1 MKIGVIGAGFIGRT
15 VASLAVKQ
23 DHQVMLSN
31 SRGPET
37 LASTVMAIGCKA
49 GTVEEAAKFGDI
61 VVVAIPLK
69 NYQSVP
75 SKPLSG
81 KIVVDSNNYYPERD
95 GHIPDLDSKKTT
107 TSELLAEH
115 LPDSKVVKAFNAILA
130 VDLAQDGRPSGSP
143 DRRALPIAGD
153 DADAK
158 KLVSDLLDQFG
169 FDVVDVGVLSEGW
182 RFERAKPA
190 YCVRFDSTGLKQ
202 ALSSADPNIDMPE
215 GSWRH

>member
-1 MKIGVIGAGFIGRT
+1 
-15 VASLAVKQ
+15 
-23 DHQVMLSN
+23 MLSN

-107 TSELLAEH
+107 TSELLAKH
-115 LPDSKVVKAFNAILA
+115 LPDSKVVKAFNAIRAL
-130 VDLAQDGRPSGSP
+130 DLDKDGRPSGSP

-153 DADAK
+153 EADAK

-190 YCVRFDSTGLKQ
+190 YCVPFDSTGLKQ
-202 ALSSADPNIDMPE
+202 ALASADPNIDMPE
-215 GSWRH
+215 GSWRQ

>member
-1 MKIGVIGAGFIGRT
+1 MKIGIIGAGFIGRT

-23 DHQVMLSN
+23 DHEVMLSN

-37 LASTVMAIGCKA
+37 LYSTVTAIGCKA
-49 GTVEEAAKFGDI
+49 GTVEEAAEFGDI

-107 TSELLAEH
+107 TSELLAKH
-115 LPDSKVVKAFNAILA
+115 LSDSKVVKAFNAIL
-130 VDLAQDGRPSGSP
+130 VEDLEKDGRPSGSH

-153 DADAK
+153 DTDAK
-158 KLVSDLLDQFG
+158 KLVIDILEQFG
-169 FDVVDVGVLSEGW
+169 FDVVDVGALKEGW

-190 YCVRFDSTGLKQ
+190 YCVRFDSAGLKQ
-202 ALSSADPNIDMPE
+202 ALASADPNIDMPE

>member
-1 MKIGVIGAGFIGRT
+1 MKIGIIGAGFIGRT

-37 LASTVMAIGCKA
+37 LTSTVMAIGCKA

-107 TSELLAEH
+107 TSELLAKH

-130 VDLAQDGRPSGSP
+130 EDLDKDGRPSGSP

-169 FDVVDVGVLSEGW
+169 FDVVDVGVLGEGW

-190 YCVRFDSTGLKQ
+190 YCVPLDSTGLKQ
-202 ALSSADPNIDMPE
+202 ALASADPNIDMPE

>member
-1 MKIGVIGAGFIGRT
+1 MKIGIIGAGFIGRT

-130 VDLAQDGRPSGSP
+130 VDLDQDGRPSGSP

-202 ALSSADPNIDMPE
+202 ALASADRNIDMPE

>member
-49 GTVEEAAKFGDI
+49 GTVEEATKFGDI
-61 VVVAIPLK
+61 ILVAIPLK

-75 SKPLSG
+75 SNPLSG

-107 TSELLAEH
+107 TSELLSEH

-130 VDLAQDGRPSGSP
+130 GDLDQDGRPSGEP

-202 ALSSADPNIDMPE
+202 ALASADPNIDMPE

>member
-23 DHQVMLSN
+23 DHQVVLSN
-31 SRGPET
+31 SHGPET

-130 VDLAQDGRPSGSP
+130 VDLDQDGRPSGSP

-190 YCVRFDSTGLKQ
+190 YCVRFDSIGLKQ
-202 ALSSADPNIDMPE
+202 ALASADPNIDMLE